1 MTPPVRPAIAAA
13 TTKVGHQ
20 LRPVWT
26 FEMGTAGRA
35 CSTAAE
41 SKCGVTFVG
50 SRPATTVL
58 SDLFAEVTG
67 SLSFILAPKSLSLIA
82 NQTREGERSGK
93 GKIKSKRGGRTAYA
107 TRASTLQF
115 DSRPDLA

>member
-13 TTKVGHQ
+13 TIKMGHH
-20 LRPVWT
+20 LRPEET
-26 FEMGTAGRA
+26 CEMGTAGRA

-41 SKCGVTFVG
+41 SKCGATFVR

-82 NQTREGERSGK
+82 NQTREGERIGK
-93 GKIKSKRGGRTAYA
+93 GKIKSKRGAV
-107 TRASTLQF
+107 TRCN
-115 DSRPDLA
+115 